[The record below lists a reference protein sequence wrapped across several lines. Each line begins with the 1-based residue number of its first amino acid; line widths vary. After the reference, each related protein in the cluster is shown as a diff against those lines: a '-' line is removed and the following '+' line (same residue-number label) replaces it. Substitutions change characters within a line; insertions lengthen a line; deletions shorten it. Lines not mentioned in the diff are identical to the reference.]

1 MRYGLAA
8 SDAIPSQ
15 SVDMDVTRRTA
26 DRHRAAL
33 SAWSAIRADLEAIG
47 LKPKLFGSLANS
59 GFASHSDIDIMV
71 RLGKSGL
78 SRSAVER
85 IVSKAAREIPVDLF
99 FEEDLTQADL
109 ETLLAGY

>member
-1 MRYGLAA
+1 
-8 SDAIPSQ
+8 
-15 SVDMDVTRRTA
+15 MDVTRRTA
-26 DRHRAAL
+26 DRHKAGL
-33 SAWSAIRADLEAIG
+33 SAWSAIKADLEAIG
-47 LKPKLFGSLANS
+47 LEPKLFGSLANG

-71 RLGKSGL
+71 RLGNRGL

-85 IVSKAAREIPVDLF
+85 IASKATRDIPVDLL